1 MMRVKNFIYLL
12 LLATGVLLAS
22 CIREQAQNMEADIE
36 TATIANSTEIL
47 QIQPIITDNTITFRL
62 REYTT
67 DFHFSPEFT
76 LTPGA
81 SIKPA
86 SGTKLDFSTPQKYTV
101 TSEDGAWKK
110 EYTVSFV
117 IDDSERR
124 YYPFENAEVIDTD
137 GPEGHFHRFFDYQ
150 ANGQKKY
157 DWATANEGYNILAET
172 LLEDGETL
180 TPAFYPTAQ
189 IPDGYIGKGVKMQ
202 TKSTGPLG
210 GMFGSPLAA
219 GNLFLGTFKL
229 TVPAI
234 KSTLFGIPYNFKT
247 APKAIKG
254 YFKYKAGDNFV
265 VNSKTGTKL
274 TKDTWDAYA
283 ILFEKSDKNN
293 YLSGDH
299 SFKDARMV
307 SVARIKADK
316 RIETD
321 KWTAFEIPFENVNGK
336 AFDKNKEYM
345 YTIVFSSS
353 LEGDLFNG
361 AVGSALWIDEVNV
374 VTE

>member
-1 MMRVKNFIYLL
+1 MKVKKIIPFLLFSISLL
-12 LLATGVLLAS
+12 LVS
-22 CIREQAQNMEADIE
+22 CIRDQALNMEADIE
-36 TATIANSTEIL
+36 TATIPDATTLL
-47 QIQPIITDNTITFRL
+47 QDQPVIGDNTIIFKLKEFTGVYRFA
-62 REYTT
+62 
-67 DFHFSPEFT
+67 PEFT

-86 SGTKLDFSTPQKYTV
+86 SGTQLDFTQPQKYTV
-101 TSEDGAWKK
+101 TSEDGAWTKV
-110 EYTVSFV
+110 YTVSFV
-117 IDDSERR
+117 ADDTQKRS
-124 YYPFENAEVIDTD
+124 YSFEEAEVVDTD
-137 GPEGHFHRFFDYQ
+137 SPEGHFHRFFDYLWT
-150 ANGQKKY
+150 GQKKY
-157 DWATANEGYNILAET
+157 DWATANEGYNVLAET
-172 LLEDGETL
+172 LLGEGETL

-202 TKSTGPLG
+202 TKGTGPLG
-210 GMFGSPLAA
+210 GMFGSPMAA

-234 KSTLFGIPYNFKT
+234 KSTLFGMSYNFKT
-247 APKAIKG
+247 APKSVKG
-254 YFKYKAGDNFV
+254 YFKYKAGKDFV
-265 VNSKTGTKL
+265 INSKTGSKL

-299 SFKDARMV
+299 AFKDARMV
-307 SVARIKADK
+307 SVARINADK

-321 KWTAFEIPFENVNGK
+321 QWTAFEIPFENVNGK
-336 AFDKNKEYM
+336 SFDKNKEYM
-345 YTIVFSSS
+345 FTIVFTSS

-361 AVGSALWIDEVNV
+361 AIGSTLWIDEVKI